1 MHQVVL
7 SLGANYHAEENLPKA
22 RKCLEQILFMP
33 YYTNAIWTEPFGGKR
48 PDLYLNQLVK
58 AETELDFDLLTRKL
72 KDIELLLGRTQEE
85 RAQGLVRIDLDVLEY
100 DGIRHH
106 LRDWERPYVQDL
118 LPQL

>member
-1 MHQVVL
+1 LV
-7 SLGANYHAEENLPKA
+7 
-22 RKCLEQILFMP
+22 R
-33 YYTNAIWTEPFGGKR
+33 GK
-48 PDLYLNQLVK
+48 
-58 AETELDFDLLTRKL
+58 TELGYDLLTRKL
-72 KDIELLLGRTQEE
+72 KDIELLLGRTPEE